1 MAVRHHGVIPY
12 GIPVDH
18 RRVVDLLVRPVWA
31 VLEDRESHSYAAET
45 GPIIGMEVVMAF
57 AVEAGFIGVVLYG
70 DGRVTRGTTQPQP
83 EGLLIDESTTL
94 DASTGTHVLMAIRR
108 RVPLAVL
115 VLAMH
120 ELPADPDVLGLAWST
135 LSLD

>member
-12 GIPVDH
+12 DVPVDH

-31 VLEDRESHSYAAET
+31 VLEDRESHGYAAET
-45 GPIIGMEVVMAF
+45 GPITGMEVVMAF

-70 DGRVTRGTTQPQP
+70 DGRVTRGTTQTR
-83 EGLLIDESTTL
+83 GAAYRRIDDGS
-94 DASTGTHVLMAIRR
+94 GRQHRNPRTHGYPR
-108 RVPLAVL
+108 RVPLVVL

-120 ELPADPDVLGLAWST
+120 ESPADPDVLGLAWST

>member
-1 MAVRHHGVIPY
+1 
-12 GIPVDH
+12 
-18 RRVVDLLVRPVWA
+18 
-31 VLEDRESHSYAAET
+31 
-45 GPIIGMEVVMAF
+45 MAF

-83 EGLLIDESTTL
+83 EGLLIDESTTSL

>member
-12 GIPVDH
+12 DLPVDH
-18 RRVVDLLVRPVWA
+18 RRIVDLLVRPVWA
-31 VLEDRESHSYAAET
+31 VLEDRESHGYAAET
-45 GPIIGMEVVMAF
+45 GPIIGMEVVIAF

-70 DGRVTRGTTQPQP
+70 DGRVTRGTTQTRGAAHRRTDDGSGRQ
-83 EGLLIDESTTL
+83 D
-94 DASTGTHVLMAIRR
+94 GTHVLMAIRR

-120 ELPADPDVLGLAWST
+120 ELPAVPDVLGLAWST